1 MSKNS
6 VRVSASPESV
16 FAVLDDARAYPRWV
30 VGARR
35 IRRVDAEWPAVGA
48 RFHHALGTTVGEL
61 HDWSEILERDA
72 PHRIV
77 LKVCFRPT
85 GVARV
90 AITVEVDGD
99 ESVVTISEEPISG
112 PAAHLPAFVVEPLLT
127 VRNALSM
134 QRFRHEVERRSSSL
148 R

>member
-1 MSKNS
+1 MSTNT
-6 VRVSASPESV
+6 VRVSASPEAV

-35 IRRVDAEWPAVGA
+35 IRRVDDDWPAVGS

-61 HDWSEILERDA
+61 HDWSEILDREPPR
-72 PHRIV
+72 RLV

-90 AITVEVDGD
+90 SLTVDADGD
-99 ESVVTISEEPISG
+99 GSVVTIGEEPVSG
-112 PAAHLPAFVVEPLLT
+112 PAAHLPALLVEPMLT
-127 VRNALSM
+127 LRNALCL
-134 QRFRHEVERRSSSL
+134 QRLRHEVERRTAAAH
-148 R
+148 